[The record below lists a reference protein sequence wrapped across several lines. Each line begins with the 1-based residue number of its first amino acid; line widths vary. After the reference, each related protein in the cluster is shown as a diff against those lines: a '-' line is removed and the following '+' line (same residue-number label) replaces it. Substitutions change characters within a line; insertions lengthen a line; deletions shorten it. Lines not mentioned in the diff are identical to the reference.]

1 MVKILFKNK
10 LESNEDLMNHIKE
23 MVATKAPSSTSSST
37 VETASSPSV
46 TYDDQIVEDT
56 TEQDNN
62 EEDSDSNTTLLSE
75 ANSSL
80 STSVFP
86 DKITVTSYYLTGDSS
101 VPILNSEKSFEP
113 PEITIEIIIPNSS
126 G

>member
-1 MVKILFKNK
+1 M
-10 LESNEDLMNHIKE
+10 EHSSGSGDL
-23 MVATKAPSSTSSST
+23 SG
-37 VETASSPSV
+37 
-46 TYDDQIVEDT
+46 DDQIVEDT

-62 EEDSDSNTTLLSE
+62 EEDRGSKTTLLSE

>member
-10 LESNEDLMNHIKE
+10 HESNEDLKNHIKE

-37 VETASSPSV
+37 VETTRSPSV

-62 EEDSDSNTTLLSE
+62 DEDGESKTTLLGE

-86 DKITVTSYYLTGDSS
+86 DKITVTSYYLTRDSS